1 METSRDQLVS
11 DFPVRSRARGNFIVP
26 PDPAASGSAPSI
38 KRSFADDDKK
48 SIIKHI
54 VVLREKWER
63 ELDWLM
69 DGWMRERAHRQAQP
83 LAQEEDEGGQE
94 ENQEEDGTMAQE

>member
-1 METSRDQLVS
+1 M
-11 DFPVRSRARGNFIVP
+11 
-26 PDPAASGSAPSI
+26 
-38 KRSFADDDKK
+38 
-48 SIIKHI
+48 
-54 VVLREKWER
+54 VLREQWER